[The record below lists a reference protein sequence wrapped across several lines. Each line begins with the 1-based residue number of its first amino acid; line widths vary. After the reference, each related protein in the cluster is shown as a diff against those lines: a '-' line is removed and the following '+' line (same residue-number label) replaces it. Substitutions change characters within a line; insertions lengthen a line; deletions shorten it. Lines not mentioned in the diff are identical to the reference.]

1 MRLLRFCK
9 MGIIKCIRFILGYL
23 IVVLNFVCRPKQ
35 KNRSQLEQE
44 RVDQETKQ
52 LTLYQFYLC
61 PFCVRVR
68 RMIYRLGLSIEYRDA
83 KNNEIHRQEL
93 LTEGGRIKVPCLRIE
108 EASGTRW
115 LYESRAI
122 NAYLSEKF

>member
-1 MRLLRFCK
+1 
-9 MGIIKCIRFILGYL
+9 MGIITCIRFILGYL
-23 IVVLNFVCRPKQ
+23 IVFLNFVCRPKR
-35 KNRSQLEQE
+35 KNRSQSEQDN
-44 RVDQETKQ
+44 VDQETKQ

-68 RMIYRLGLSIEYRDA
+68 RVIYRLGLSIECRDA

-122 NAYLSEKF
+122 NDYLSEKF